1 MILKEQLYRKCNEA
15 LQERLMH
22 VKKSILDLEQALQS
36 ETKSSAGDKHETGRA
51 MIQIEREK
59 AGQQLKGIQNN
70 QGLLQK
76 IDCNAKHI
84 NIALGSVVY
93 TSQHNYFISISEGEI
108 KLEDVSFYAI
118 SPQSPIAQ
126 LLLGK
131 REGDIINFRN
141 NLFTVLK
148 VI

>member
-1 MILKEQLYRKCNEA
+1 MIIKEQLYRKCNEA
-15 LQERLMH
+15 LQERLKH
-22 VKKSILDLEQALQS
+22 IKKSILDLEEALQS

-59 AGQQLKGIQNN
+59 AGQQLIGIQKN
-70 QGLLQK
+70 QELLQK
-76 IDCNAKHI
+76 IDCNAKHT

-108 KLEDVSFYAI
+108 KLEDVLFYAI

-131 REGDIINFRN
+131 TDGDIISFRN
-141 NLFTVLK
+141 NPFTVLK
-148 VI
+148 VM

>member
-1 MILKEQLYRKCNEA
+1 MIIKEQLYGKCNEA
-15 LQERLMH
+15 LQERLKH
-22 VKKSILDLEQALQS
+22 IKKSILDLEEALQS

-70 QGLLQK
+70 QELLQK
-76 IDCNAKHI
+76 IDCNAKHT
-84 NIALGSVVY
+84 NIALGSAVY

>member
-59 AGQQLKGIQNN
+59 AGQQLKGIQNKRE
-70 QGLLQK
+70 LLQK
-76 IDCNAKHI
+76 IDCNAKHT
-84 NIALGSVVY
+84 NIALGSVVH

-131 REGDIINFRN
+131 REGDIISFRN
-141 NLFTVLK
+141 NPFTVLK

>member
-59 AGQQLKGIQNN
+59 AGQQLIGIQNN
-70 QGLLQK
+70 QELLQK
-76 IDCNAKHI
+76 IDCKAKHK

-118 SPQSPIAQ
+118 SPHSPIAQ

-131 REGDIINFRN
+131 TEGDTISFRN
-141 NLFTVLK
+141 NPFTVLK

>member
-36 ETKSSAGDKHETGRA
+36 ETKSNAGDKHETGRA

-59 AGQQLKGIQNN
+59 AGQQLKGIQNKRE
-70 QGLLQK
+70 LLQK
-76 IDCNAKHI
+76 IDCNTKNR

-108 KLEDVSFYAI
+108 KLEDALFYAI
-118 SPQSPIAQ
+118 SLQSPIAQ

-131 REGDIINFRN
+131 TEGDIINFRN
-141 NLFTVLK
+141 NPFTVLK

>member
-1 MILKEQLYRKCNEA
+1 MILKEQLYRKCSEA
-15 LQERLMH
+15 LQERLRH
-22 VKKSILDLEQALQS
+22 VKKSILDLEDALLS
-36 ETKSSAGDKHETGRA
+36 ETKSSSGDKHETGRA

-59 AGQQLKGIQNN
+59 AGQQLVGIQNN
-70 QGLLQK
+70 QELLQK
-76 IDCNAKHI
+76 INYNVKHI

-108 KLEDVSFYAI
+108 KLKDGLFYAI

-131 REGDIINFRN
+131 REGDTISFRN
-141 NLFTVLK
+141 SLFTVLK

>member
-1 MILKEQLYRKCNEA
+1 MIIKEQLYRKCNEA
-15 LQERLMH
+15 LQERLKH
-22 VKKSILDLEQALQS
+22 IKKSILDLEEALQS

-59 AGQQLKGIQNN
+59 AGQQLIGIQNN
-70 QGLLQK
+70 QELLQK
-76 IDCNAKHI
+76 IDCKAKHK

-118 SPQSPIAQ
+118 SPHSPIAQ

-131 REGDIINFRN
+131 TEGDTISFRN
-141 NLFTVLK
+141 NPFTVLK

>member
-1 MILKEQLYRKCNEA
+1 MNIKEQLYTKCNDA
-15 LQERLMH
+15 LQARLAL
-22 VKKSILDLEQALQS
+22 VKKSILDLENALQS

-59 AGQQLKGIQNN
+59 AGQQLAEIQKS
-70 QGLLQK
+70 QELLQK
-76 IDCNAKHI
+76 IDYNSIHK

-93 TSQHNYFISISEGEI
+93 TSQHNYFISISVGEI
-108 KLEDVSFYAI
+108 SLNEASFYAI
-118 SPQSPIAQ
+118 SPLSPIAK

-131 REGDIINFRN
+131 TEGDTLTFRDN
-141 NLFTVLK
+141 TFVISK

>member
-1 MILKEQLYRKCNEA
+1 VILKEQLYRKCNEA

-59 AGQQLKGIQNN
+59 AGQQLIGIQNN
-70 QGLLQK
+70 QELLQK
-76 IDCNAKHI
+76 IDCKAKHK

-118 SPQSPIAQ
+118 SPHSPIAQ

-131 REGDIINFRN
+131 TEGDTISFRN
-141 NLFTVLK
+141 NPFTVLK